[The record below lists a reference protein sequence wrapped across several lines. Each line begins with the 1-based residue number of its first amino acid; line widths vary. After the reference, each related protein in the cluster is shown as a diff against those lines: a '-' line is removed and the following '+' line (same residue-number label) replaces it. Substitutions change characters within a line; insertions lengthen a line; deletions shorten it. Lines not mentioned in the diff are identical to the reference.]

1 MTDVPM
7 RRSSG
12 SLVLIR
18 SLIVGFLVDD
28 QLVASHAVPSLVT
41 SLTLLLLMT
50 MTIATMYMMQV
61 MTTVA
66 VVGGGTAV
74 AAADLAIGHR

>member
-1 MTDVPM
+1 MVEFVTDVPM

-41 SLTLLLLMT
+41 SLTL
-50 MTIATMYMMQV
+50 
-61 MTTVA
+61 
-66 VVGGGTAV
+66 
-74 AAADLAIGHR
+74 

>member
-1 MTDVPM
+1 
-7 RRSSG
+7 
-12 SLVLIR
+12 
-18 SLIVGFLVDD
+18 
-28 QLVASHAVPSLVT
+28 
-41 SLTLLLLMT
+41 

-74 AAADLAIGHR
+74 AAADLAIGHRMQSIDLDVKQCRLGLDKGAAEIKTDVH